1 MKPDISLVLQDHA
14 TRLAES
20 IVPKLSGFEANG
32 AAMMSA
38 MLVMIGEE
46 WERGA
51 ARRVEENAAIRAI
64 FSQASPLVTDPAL
77 STRIKALSVGRD
89 DDLHISVLD
98 TVNAELRTELTAL
111 HAHVEGL
118 DSDAAR
124 GVNDAIWAEL
134 SASVKRRALSSAN
147 F

>member
-38 MLVMIGEE
+38 MLVMIAEE

-111 HAHVEGL
+111 HAYVEGL

>member
-64 FSQASPLVTDPAL
+64 FSQALPLVSDAAL
-77 STRIKALSVGRD
+77 STRIKALTAGHD
-89 DDLHISVLD
+89 EDLHISALD
-98 TVNAELRTELTAL
+98 KANAELRTELIAL
-111 HAHVEGL
+111 QTHVEGV

-124 GVNDAIWAEL
+124 GLNDAIWAEL